1 MKYYVFDI
9 DGCAYTESIRIT
21 TSKPKRAYEYIGCF
35 ETAYEANMAASK
47 YIYDVQRQIDLSHCR
62 EEYEVLDENG
72 NWVCCYPEFD
82 EDYDYIDF
90 VNDDYED
97 DYDDEYDDN
106 DYDDYED
113 DDDEYI

>member
-35 ETAYEANMAASK
+35 ETAHEANMAASR
-47 YIYDVQRQIDLSHCR
+47 YIYDVQRQIDLSNCR
-62 EEYEVLDENG
+62 EEYEVLNDNG
-72 NWVCCYPEFD
+72 DWVCCYPEFD
-82 EDYDYIDF
+82 EDEDYINF
-90 VNDDYED
+90 VD
-97 DYDDEYDDN
+97 

-113 DDDEYI
+113 DDDDYEDDDYEDYIEE